1 MGGVG
6 RGEGAG
12 GEERRTRRGGGGFP
26 NRRFGDIFPARA
38 RGVPGSRRRFRGAV
52 PECTF
57 LLRSLRVAYGGS
69 GPSTHRESSGTGR
82 GGAGAASSAFA
93 RTTTARVRP
102 ARQFSPTP
110 GNVRCICAIPAPMA
124 KVDVSDVIARPRRDF
139 ARGGATLRG
148 TRRAGEARSAC
159 LARGLARGA
168 LAAFR
173 GVKSAPKDPRLGPGG
188 CASFA
193 ANVAPRMAVPKRGRH
208 RAWRRAV
215 ESRTPLRAIREGGA
229 GARGRGR
236 VGRERRGGAAR
247 VRKCAR
253 ARVVG
258 DDEKSRKATVKRA
271 TKSKC
276 PRCFWLRSQKH
287 ETARRTNKTTRASG
301 HASVAP
307 RERPKI
313 TRPRV
318 ILHRWRSRVSRIPE
332 PSRLRVRGEGRSVD
346 RRLWIF

>member
-1 MGGVG
+1 MG

-38 RGVPGSRRRFRGAV
+38 RGVPGSRFRGAV
-52 PECTF
+52 PERTF

-124 KVDVSDVIARPRRDF
+124 KVDVSDVIARPRRDL
-139 ARGGATLRG
+139 ARVGGANLRG
-148 TRRAGEARSAC
+148 TRRAGEARSAR

-253 ARVVG
+253 ASSATT
-258 DDEKSRKATVKRA
+258 KSRERRLSSARP
-271 TKSKC
+271 SEC
-276 PRCFWLRSQKH
+276 PRCFWLRRQKH

-301 HASVAP
+301 HASVGSARAP
-307 RERPKI
+307 KV

-318 ILHRWRSRVSRIPE
+318 ILPRWRSRVSRIPE